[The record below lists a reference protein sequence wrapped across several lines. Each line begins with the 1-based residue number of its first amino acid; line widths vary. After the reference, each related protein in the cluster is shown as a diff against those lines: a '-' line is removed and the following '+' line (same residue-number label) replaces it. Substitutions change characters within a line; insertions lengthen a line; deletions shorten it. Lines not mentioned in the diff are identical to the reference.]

1 MALPSRGPTVD
12 DVARLAQVSRATAAR
27 ALAGSARVRS
37 ATRDG
42 VLRAADE
49 LGYVA
54 HASARALASGR
65 GTRVL
70 VAPVTP
76 HGVTRLEPCQYLDRV
91 VRTAAEV
98 GTAEGVGVALQALPL
113 DDERA
118 LAVLAA
124 DRDVAGVV
132 LVNAHARLLTR
143 VAQRLPGRAVSI
155 GVGSAEVPLVDVD
168 TQDSAAVLLT
178 HVLAAGHRRVVLVP
192 GPTRIS
198 CTSRLRTAYA
208 ETMDAAGLAPRMLP
222 APFTRTGGR
231 AAGEALLRRWPD
243 TDAVVAS
250 CDETALGVIEALTRH
265 GRRVP
270 DDVAVTGFDDLPHA
284 AYAGLTSATHP
295 VEQIAAVAVRRVL
308 SGAGPHEPWFAAEP
322 VLRRTA

>member
-1 MALPSRGPTVD
+1 MPHPSRGPTVE
-12 DVARLAQVSRATAAR
+12 DVARRADVSRATAAR
-27 ALAGSARVRS
+27 ALAGGSRVRP
-37 ATRDG
+37 ATREA
-42 VLRAADE
+42 VVRAADE

-54 HASARALASGR
+54 HATARALASGR

-76 HGVTRLEPCQYLDRV
+76 HGISWLEPCHYLDRV

-98 GTAEGVGVALQALPL
+98 GTAEGVGIALRALPL
-113 DDERA
+113 DDDRA
-118 LAVLAA
+118 LDALAR
-124 DRDVAGVV
+124 DRDLAGVV
-132 LVNAHARLLTR
+132 LVNAHARLLGQ
-143 VAQRLPGRAVSI
+143 VAHRLPGRAVSI
-155 GVGSAEVPLVDVD
+155 GAGSAQVPLVDVD
-168 TQDSAAVLLT
+168 TQDSAAALLAR
-178 HVLAAGHRRVVLVP
+178 VLAAGHRRVVLVP

-198 CTSRLRTAYA
+198 CTSRLRTTYVQMM
-208 ETMDAAGLAPRMLP
+208 EDAGAVPRMLP
-222 APFTRTGGR
+222 APFTRAGGR

-250 CDETALGVIEALTRH
+250 CDEAALGVIEALARH

-295 VEQIAAVAVRRVL
+295 VEQIAAAAVRRVL
-308 SGAGPHEPWFAAEP
+308 GGAGPQEQWFPAEP